1 MDVRQGSRL
10 EVSASR
16 ISDEANECRYRSQ
29 VPLLAH
35 IRVDAK
41 SWRGSTLK
49 RAGREGRVSR
59 SGAESS
65 ILSMS
70 TGGSSPTGQVVT
82 LPPLQRTSAGT
93 SHASRFRSTRS
104 GTGSACMLQAHES
117 SWLRHVPFYVRLPT
131 SLPVSGLSALLR
143 TSARAPYP
151 KEDEK
156 YDAGCAINPVPV
168 PKACGDFSK
177 QPRTVGSWRVPG
189 STYPLRFC
197 LSPSLAS
204 DITCS
209 SLRQ

>member
-1 MDVRQGSRL
+1 VFQDWERSPRF
-10 EVSASR
+10 SASF
-16 ISDEANECRYRSQ
+16 IVD
-29 VPLLAH
+29 
-35 IRVDAK
+35 RVRRD
-41 SWRGSTLK
+41 
-49 RAGREGRVSR
+49 
-59 SGAESS
+59 
-65 ILSMS
+65 
-70 TGGSSPTGQVVT
+70 GSSH

-93 SHASRFRSTRS
+93 SHASRFRSTGS

-117 SWLRHVPFYVRLPT
+117 SWLRHVPFYVHLPT

-156 YDAGCAINPVPV
+156 YDAGSAINPVPV

-177 QPRTVGSWRVPG
+177 QPRIVESWREPG
-189 STYPLRFC
+189 STYPPRFC

-209 SLRQ
+209 SSRQKWPVLIPRSR